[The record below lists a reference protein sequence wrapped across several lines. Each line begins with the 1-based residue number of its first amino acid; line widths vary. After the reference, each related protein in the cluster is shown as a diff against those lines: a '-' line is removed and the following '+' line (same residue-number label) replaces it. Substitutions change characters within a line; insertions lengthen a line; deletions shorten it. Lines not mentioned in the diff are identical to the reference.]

1 MFIKKIFKL
10 FIVFLIC
17 IITIEVFSFTVT
29 KLRILPYY
37 ALNKPTYEFLKDNFF
52 IKTKTGNWHKK
63 NYKIKDGQKCFDVI
77 YETNDVGAR
86 DNKNYQNIANNNN
99 NILLIGD
106 SFAEG
111 YTLNIKDTFHINF
124 EKKIDKKILNFGV
137 SNSGPLNYFLMIDN
151 INKNY
156 KYSELIYFFNPGN
169 DFIDNNEN
177 FKFFQSDKNY
187 QIYYKNKSFEHY
199 SNINFNDYIIQQS
212 KIDLFSIIK
221 SFLKSY
227 TYTSN
232 LLLTFKFQFL
242 NYKQN
247 KKIKKKLSQ
256 HHNELQSK
264 ITISSGYNV
273 TDDDIYDGAIF
284 YLDKFFEKIPINI
297 KKTIVIIPNQKD
309 LADLYNNKKLFDN
322 NNWYEDL
329 LIISKK
335 YNINVIDYLNYFI
348 ANKAI
353 TSLNYK
359 NLFHDCDIHYNKKG
373 MKIFTEYVYE
383 LY

>member
-1 MFIKKIFKL
+1 MFRKKIFKI
-10 FIVFLIC
+10 FIIFLIF
-17 IITIEVFSFTVT
+17 IITIEVFSLTVT
-29 KLRILPYY
+29 KLKVLPYY
-37 ALNKPTYEFLKDNFF
+37 ALNKPTFEFFKDNFF
-52 IKTKTGNWHKK
+52 IKIESGNWHKG
-63 NYKIKDGQKCFDVI
+63 NYKIKDSQECFDVI

-86 DNKNYQNIANNNN
+86 DNKNYQDIAKNNK

-111 YTLNIKDTFHINF
+111 YSLNIKDTFHINF
-124 EKKIDKKILNFGV
+124 EKKINKNILNFGV
-137 SNSGPLNYFLMIDN
+137 SGSGPLNYFLMIDN
-151 INKNY
+151 INENY

-177 FKFFQSDKNY
+177 FKFFKSDKNY
-187 QIYYKNKSFEHY
+187 QIYYNNKSFEHY
-199 SNINFNDYIIQQS
+199 SNINFNDFIIQQN
-212 KIDLFSIIK
+212 KFDLLSTIK

-247 KKIKKKLSQ
+247 KKIKKTLSQ
-256 HHNELQSK
+256 HHNILQNK
-264 ITISSGYNV
+264 RIISSGYNV
-273 TDDDIYDGAIF
+273 MDNDIYDGAMF
-284 YLDKFFEKIPINI
+284 YLNKFFEKIPRDI

-309 LADLYNNKKLFDN
+309 LADLYNNEKLFN
-322 NNWYEDL
+322 NDYWYKDL
-329 LIISKK
+329 LIITKK
-335 YNINVIDYLNYFI
+335 YNINVIDYLNYFKK
-348 ANKAI
+348 NDTI

-359 NLFHDCDIHYNKKG
+359 SLFHDCDIHYNKKG